1 MAGESL
7 KKKFGDFLVEQ
18 VFGKAVKYIVPEQ
31 RAARENEDAVR
42 DEAKILAKGSIHGVT
57 EVEAEDGTWIMYS
70 KTSSGDGDVKND
82 GNEEADERSTEE
94 ATIQCEDERSYYR
107 FLKLIPGKVPH

>member
-7 KKKFGDFLVEQ
+7 KKKFEDFLVEK
-18 VFGKAVKYIVPEQ
+18 VFGKAAKYFVPEQ
-31 RAARENEDAVR
+31 RAARENEDAVK
-42 DEAKILAKGSIHGVT
+42 DEAKILAKNSCPGVT
-57 EVEAEDGTWIMYS
+57 EVEAEDGTWILYN
-70 KTSSGDGDVKND
+70 KTSPGDGDVKNG

-94 ATIQCEDERSYYR
+94 ATIQCEHERSYYR